1 MFPLNKESDPS
12 GQTTDTGDLVLINQ
26 ENEIICGSFGFPTDT
41 LLPTQPR
48 VKNTTLVSMRNRDYY
63 GYDLAYAEGMALEAC
78 RNGCLKNCQC
88 KGFGYALNGGGKCYQ
103 RSTRLDGNQLKYGNK
118 LQTASRK
125 RRILDDEPEDNAKA
139 DVYSYG
145 IVLLELE
152 SAKSASGFHLDEAQ
166 ENEFNRLV
174 QWVRQ
179 RIEQEGLKGVA
190 DPILNHEFDYE
201 KLET

>member
-1 MFPLNKESDPS
+1 
-12 GQTTDTGDLVLINQ
+12 
-26 ENEIICGSFGFPTDT
+26 
-41 LLPTQPR
+41 
-48 VKNTTLVSMRNRDYY
+48 MRNRDYY

-88 KGFGYALNGGGKCYQ
+88 KGFGRG
-103 RSTRLDGNQLKYGNK
+103 
-118 LQTASRK
+118 
-125 RRILDDEPEDNAKA
+125 RILDDEPEDNAKA